1 MFSPGKVNSVALS
14 QSFVLVFPYYFGQDF
29 QSCFDPASD
38 KAFIIDSFAEKAQSC
53 FEKRRKGLEVSPSPT
68 LFFSFFFN
76 CFHSDMHSRSSACL
90 WRNCCFNAMV
100 FIHLSLES
108 GSLLLGAAQLIWGLG
123 FFFSTYC
130 LHVIGFLSLLGWC
143 SHLSDT
149 YQSKTSIVFCGTR
162 FYFLLLICYKW
173 IWIAC
178 KTKEMRQV
186 IVFFSLS
193 EKDLGDLL

>member
-1 MFSPGKVNSVALS
+1 MLHYLSHLFWCFPINLDRTFRVALI
-14 QSFVLVFPYYFGQDF
+14 LHLI
-29 QSCFDPASD
+29 
-38 KAFIIDSFAEKAQSC
+38 KLLLLILLL
-53 FEKRRKGLEVSPSPT
+53 KRPNLALKKERRDLRFLPPP
-68 LFFSFFFN
+68 LFFFLF
-76 CFHSDMHSRSSACL
+76 SST
-90 WRNCCFNAMV
+90 V
-100 FIHLSLES
+100 FIPICIADPQLAS
-108 GSLLLGAAQLIWGLG
+108 GGIAVSTLWCLFIWAWNQAHCFWGLLSWFEDWG
-123 FFFSTYC
+123 FSFPLTVFMS
-130 LHVIGFLSLLGWC
+130 LVFLSLLGWC

>member
-1 MFSPGKVNSVALS
+1 MLHYLSHLFWCFPIILDRTFRVALI
-14 QSFVLVFPYYFGQDF
+14 LLLI
-29 QSCFDPASD
+29 
-38 KAFIIDSFAEKAQSC
+38 KLLLLILLL
-53 FEKRRKGLEVSPSPT
+53 KRPNLALKKEGRDLRFLPPP
-68 LFFSFFFN
+68 LFFFSFFFN